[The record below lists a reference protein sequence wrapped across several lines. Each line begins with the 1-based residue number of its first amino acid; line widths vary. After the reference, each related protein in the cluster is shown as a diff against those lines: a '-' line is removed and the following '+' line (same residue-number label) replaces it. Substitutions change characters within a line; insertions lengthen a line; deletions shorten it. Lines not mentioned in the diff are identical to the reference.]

1 MRFTRLLLSTLI
13 ILLMLFSFNNPTFGG
28 TFREIS
34 VDLAKTAAFS
44 YVRQFYGD
52 VSFYSVEPY
61 YDIDGK
67 VAVYEFILAFDDF
80 IPPSMNLLKSE
91 INMGNAQIV
100 SLQRETQSIK
110 HLNVN
115 GKEKKIKLTEI
126 QNQINEIKERTCFQ
140 DTFVTVLTGATD
152 EHVPIIKCHR
162 GLPER
167 LIRSNGTENS
177 QNFSSGS
184 KRIYY
189 TGMFDQFYELSSS
202 RLINIGTGEIRTF
215 SDIRSEVLQNRKNS
229 ELTQEKKSLLKEK
242 WQSIENIYRSDSTQA
257 KPEFNTDKGYELI
270 GNESFTTKAVTAS
283 AQLYDESLP
292 NLLPYTFTGWDDKIV
307 VSTQKG
313 VYTNTNPT
321 QYQIAYISVSW
332 GNMGSANAG
341 SHKIYIYYD
350 NSLIKCYELAQ
361 LATRYTNA
369 MIDLQVI
376 FIQSGQH
383 TLKLVVDKDN
393 QVKESNEND
402 NVYERQIYIQSGN
415 NEGII
420 KEIPEVP
427 GYNQVDNDC
436 GPVSASKVLAYWDD
450 HPYNGVT
457 YWNLV
462 DHGDS
467 DTGDVSPVE
476 EHPENTGL
484 VADLRR
490 AAGWTHN
497 GGISDLS
504 LKNGI
509 LSVCNDSTYGNN
521 LNFTVYRD
529 DQSDYSIIKSEIDNS
544 RPLLYAVQDHPIYED
559 HFVTVIGYRDSP
571 TYKMVRVKDNWVGN
585 LVQEID
591 WTESNTSIIRMTP
604 GGTPSDN
611 YENDDSLAQ
620 AKEIYPD
627 DPYKF
632 RQTHNFYKSGDVDYV
647 KFAAQVQR
655 RYIIETKNPGNQ
667 SHPSIQLLDSGGNI
681 IATDNSRILWDCQN
695 SSNSPLYVKF
705 QDTNNSSGAQ
715 TNYDV
720 EVSWEPI
727 EQSQSPQIY
736 VTPSSLTFNALVNDS
751 NPAPQKINIKN
762 TGSDILNWTIND
774 DATWL
779 SCTPI
784 GGSCTNETDEV
795 TVSVNTT
802 GLTSGTYKANITVN
816 AVGASNNPQTV
827 KVTLNI
833 DSSTPVNLSIMA
845 VAGLNGIITPS
856 GNIQLAYGSSQ
867 TFSITPNTGY
877 HIEGVSVDG
886 ASVGAVK
893 TYTFTNV
900 TSNHTISATFEIDSY
915 TLTAVAGANG
925 SISPSGTLKV
935 AYGGNQTFS
944 IILNT
949 GYHITNVIVDGA
961 SVGAVTTYTFTN
973 VRSDHTISVTFEI
986 NTYTLTATAGPNGS
1000 ISPSGTL
1007 RVTYGGSQTFSI
1019 TPNTGY
1025 HISDVRVDGVV
1036 SVGTVAAYT
1045 FTNVTANHTINA
1057 TFEID
1062 TYTLTATIGPNGSI
1076 SPLGKVKVNHGSN
1089 QTFSII
1095 PATGYH
1101 VIDVSV
1107 DGASVG
1113 TVTTYTFTNVTANHT
1128 ISTTFD
1134 INTYVLTAMAGVNGN
1149 ISPSDKIKVNH
1160 GSNQTFSITPDT
1172 GYHIAGVSVDGVS
1185 VGAVA
1190 TYTFTNVAS
1199 DHTISTAFEINTYI
1213 LTAKAGANGN
1223 ISPSEKVN
1231 HGDSHT
1237 FSITTDTGYHI
1248 VDVNVDGASVGTIT
1262 EYTFTNVTAN
1272 HTIDAVFGIDTYVL
1286 TATAEDNGSIS
1297 PSGKVTVNYG
1307 SNQTYKINPNIGYHI
1322 ADVSVDG
1329 VSVGALTEYSFTN
1342 VTSEHAISVT
1352 FEINTYTLTAT
1363 AGANGNISPSEKV
1376 NHGDNHTFS
1385 ITTNTGYHIADVKVN
1400 GVFVGIVTEYTFK
1413 NVTANHTISVDFE
1426 IDTYTLTAT
1435 AGSNVSI
1442 SPSDKVKVNHG
1453 SNQTFLITPN
1463 TGYHVVDVIVD
1474 SASVGAVTSYTFT
1487 NVTSEHT
1494 IAAISEIN
1502 SYTLT
1507 ATAGDNGNISP
1518 SGTLKVKYG
1527 SNIVFSIIP
1536 DKGAKLVD
1544 LVVDGKSIG
1553 PIISYMFTF
1562 ISADHT
1568 ISTVFRPAYVK
1579 GDVNGDGV
1587 LGIDDAILILKMLV
1601 KLIEP
1606 TPQQAIVADLNNDG
1620 EIKLDDAIIILQKVD
1635 GFGAPDKDAYLT
1647 FNGDV
1652 CVTLGEVYG
1661 SAGKSII
1668 VPLEIDN
1675 ANVLSGGKVCISYD
1689 SSVLH
1694 AVDVLS
1700 DSGVLMASNANG
1712 SGILHIAFANADM
1725 LRGKIIARIK
1735 FDVINDSTS
1744 PIAFKNV
1751 ELYKPDASPV
1761 SSKVVDG
1768 KFKSWSTPP
1777 EHSFLLQNYPNPFN
1791 PETWIP
1797 YQLKEDSEVT
1807 IRIYNVTGEL
1817 IREFRLGHKPVGLYV
1832 SQDRAVH
1839 WDGTNNAGDRVS
1851 SGVYFYNIQAGSY
1864 SSTKKMI
1871 VVQ

>member
-67 VAVYEFILAFDDF
+67 VAVYEFILASDDS

-91 INMGNAQIV
+91 INMGNDQIA
-100 SLQRETQSIK
+100 SLQRKTQSIK

-115 GKEKKIKLTEI
+115 GKAKKIKLVEI

-202 RLINIGTGEIRTF
+202 RLINIGTGEIRAF

-242 WQSIENIYRSDSTQA
+242 WQSIENIYRSDSTHA

-283 AQLYDESLP
+283 AQLYGESLP
-292 NLLPYTFTGWDDKIV
+292 NLLPYTFTGWDDKII

-321 QYQIAYISVSW
+321 QYQTVYISVSW

-361 LATRYTNA
+361 LATRYINA

-462 DHGDS
+462 DHGNS

-529 DQSDYSIIKSEIDNS
+529 YQSDYSIIKSEIDNS

-585 LVQEID
+585 LVQEIN
-591 WTESNTSIIRMTP
+591 WSESTASIIRMTP

-681 IATDNSRILWDCQN
+681 IATDNSRILWNCQN

-705 QDTNNSSGAQ
+705 QDANNSSGAQ

-774 DATWL
+774 DSAWL

-802 GLTSGTYKANITVN
+802 GLTPGTYKANITVN
-816 AVGASNNPQTV
+816 AVGASNNLQTV

-867 TFSITPNTGY
+867 TFSITPDTGY
-877 HIEGVSVDG
+877 HIAGVSVDG

-900 TSNHTISATFEIDSY
+900 
-915 TLTAVAGANG
+915 
-925 SISPSGTLKV
+925 
-935 AYGGNQTFS
+935 
-944 IILNT
+944 
-949 GYHITNVIVDGA
+949 
-961 SVGAVTTYTFTN
+961 
-973 VRSDHTISVTFEI
+973 
-986 NTYTLTATAGPNGS
+986 
-1000 ISPSGTL
+1000 
-1007 RVTYGGSQTFSI
+1007 
-1019 TPNTGY
+1019 
-1025 HISDVRVDGVV
+1025 
-1036 SVGTVAAYT
+1036 
-1045 FTNVTANHTINA
+1045 
-1057 TFEID
+1057 
-1062 TYTLTATIGPNGSI
+1062 
-1076 SPLGKVKVNHGSN
+1076 
-1089 QTFSII
+1089 
-1095 PATGYH
+1095 
-1101 VIDVSV
+1101 
-1107 DGASVG
+1107 
-1113 TVTTYTFTNVTANHT
+1113 
-1128 ISTTFD
+1128 
-1134 INTYVLTAMAGVNGN
+1134 
-1149 ISPSDKIKVNH
+1149 
-1160 GSNQTFSITPDT
+1160 
-1172 GYHIAGVSVDGVS
+1172 
-1185 VGAVA
+1185 
-1190 TYTFTNVAS
+1190 AS
-1199 DHTISTAFEINTYI
+1199 DHTISAAFEINTYI

-1223 ISPSEKVN
+1223 ISPSGKVKVN
-1231 HGDSHT
+1231 HGSGQM
-1237 FSITTDTGYHI
+1237 FSITPNTGYHI

-1272 HTIDAVFGIDTYVL
+1272 HTIYAVFGIDTYVL
-1286 TATAEDNGSIS
+1286 TATA
-1297 PSGKVTVNYG
+1297 
-1307 SNQTYKINPNIGYHI
+1307 
-1322 ADVSVDG
+1322 
-1329 VSVGALTEYSFTN
+1329 
-1342 VTSEHAISVT
+1342 
-1352 FEINTYTLTAT
+1352 
-1363 AGANGNISPSEKV
+1363 
-1376 NHGDNHTFS
+1376 
-1385 ITTNTGYHIADVKVN
+1385 
-1400 GVFVGIVTEYTFK
+1400 
-1413 NVTANHTISVDFE
+1413 
-1426 IDTYTLTAT
+1426 
-1435 AGSNVSI
+1435 
-1442 SPSDKVKVNHG
+1442 
-1453 SNQTFLITPN
+1453 
-1463 TGYHVVDVIVD
+1463 
-1474 SASVGAVTSYTFT
+1474 
-1487 NVTSEHT
+1487 
-1494 IAAISEIN
+1494 
-1502 SYTLT
+1502 
-1507 ATAGDNGNISP
+1507 GDNGNIFP

-1527 SNIVFSIIP
+1527 SNMVFSIIP

-1553 PIISYMFTF
+1553 PIISYMLTF

-1568 ISTVFRPAYVK
+1568 ISAVFRPAYVK

-1587 LGIDDAILILKMLV
+1587 LGIDDAILVLKMLV

-1606 TPQQAIVADLNNDG
+1606 TPQQAIVADLNDDG
-1620 EIKLDDAIIILQKVD
+1620 EIKLDDAIIILQKVN

-1668 VPLEIDN
+1668 IPLEIDN

-1700 DSGVLMASNANG
+1700 DSDVLMASNANG
-1712 SGILHIAFANADM
+1712 SGILHIAFANAGM
-1725 LRGKIIARIK
+1725 LKGKITARIK

-1761 SSKVVDG
+1761 NSKVVDG

-1817 IREFRLGHKPVGLYV
+1817 IREFRLRHKPVGLYV

-1871 VVQ
+1871 AVQ